1 MKTLLPRSVLSSLN
15 CRRAEI
21 SDGVSEKEDGDADGG
36 EDDGHPAD
44 PQRLA
49 RALLGAE
56 EPPAVQAGRR
66 AEPVKVD
73 PSSIWHFRVW
83 LYRFSFCDCEMVKS
97 QPAWLFLTDRNFF
110 FSVFFF
116 FFFYNK
122 LFSQNDKNL
131 TRPL

>member
-1 MKTLLPRSVLSSLN
+1 MKTLLPRSVLSSLNCRAAQISDGMSQKRSFINIQSKTLLPRSVLSSLN

-73 PSSIWHFRVW
+73 PSSI
-83 LYRFSFCDCEMVKS
+83 
-97 QPAWLFLTDRNFF
+97 
-110 FSVFFF
+110 
-116 FFFYNK
+116 
-122 LFSQNDKNL
+122 
-131 TRPL
+131 